1 MRSMSEKTVPALAFA
16 LAVALAASPALA
28 QFAGGGGGDVPF
40 QAGLGTLLN
49 WAFVAGVVVAL
60 GAFIMACIGLFMR
73 NLMAFAGGVLGVVIG
88 GVLGVVIG
96 GALMA
101 NASDV
106 VSALTGLQA
115 IF

>member
-1 MRSMSEKTVPALAFA
+1 MRSMSEKTVPALAVA

-28 QFAGGGGGDVPF
+28 QFAGGAGGDVPF
-40 QAGLGTLLN
+40 QEGLGTLLN

-60 GAFIMACIGLFMR
+60 GSFLMACVALFTR
-73 NLMAFAGGVLGVVIG
+73 NLMGFAG

-101 NASDV
+101 NAADV
-106 VSALTGLQA
+106 VNALTGLDS